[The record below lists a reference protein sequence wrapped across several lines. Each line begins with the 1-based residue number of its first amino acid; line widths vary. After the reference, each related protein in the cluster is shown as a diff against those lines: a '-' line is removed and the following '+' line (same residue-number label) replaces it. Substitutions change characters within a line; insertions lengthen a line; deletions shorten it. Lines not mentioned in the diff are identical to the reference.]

1 MGVGDV
7 TLHTTTS
14 HHTLR
19 QAQGRAQVGDGTS
32 LLDLKWLNMHLRVQS
47 ASSEMRVCMYACVMR
62 GMLRGELYGTTNGSL
77 ILCGIK
83 NRMVKVSDCC
93 IINLSH

>member
-1 MGVGDV
+1 
-7 TLHTTTS
+7 
-14 HHTLR
+14 
-19 QAQGRAQVGDGTS
+19 
-32 LLDLKWLNMHLRVQS
+32 MHLRVQS
-47 ASSEMRVCMYACVMR
+47 ASSETRVCMCMMR